1 VTTVGQ
7 VAVQSFGE
15 LSGKKSSQPIDGSSK
30 DKYQVRVS
38 TRASCRRKIEVPLN
52 QVELEERYCKTAI
65 RLSAASASLQPGY
78 PVGHGDHRIF
88 R

>member
-1 VTTVGQ
+1 MAKTPMKGAKACTSEPTSTARTTPKSTDSAPLPASSHPFE
-7 VAVQSFGE
+7 VA
-15 LSGKKSSQPIDGSSK
+15 
-30 DKYQVRVS
+30 
-38 TRASCRRKIEVPLN
+38 LN

-65 RLSAASASLQPGY
+65 QLSAASASLQPGY